1 MQQRALKNPI
11 TIKHNRWREEVNH
24 YYLQLI
30 SNFFMLNF
38 LIFYCCWLSSAEFE
52 GGEPIGEKV
61 WLSCLLACMHTC
73 THRHLHTCQISFLPV
88 WWWFFF
94 IMTGSIRVALCLS
107 LGTPEGSQLLS
118 SEIQQSHNICH
129 REWYFLTLVCQLE
142 FYVVLMI
149 SFVIF
154 ALQILNHLLICV
166 WRDTTLESYKLGYRI
181 TVYQPENF
189 LCAFLSA
196 ISQMESWTK

>member
-1 MQQRALKNPI
+1 VR
-11 TIKHNRWREEVNH
+11 R
-24 YYLQLI
+24 YD
-30 SNFFMLNF
+30 S
-38 LIFYCCWLSSAEFE
+38 
-52 GGEPIGEKV
+52 
-61 WLSCLLACMHTC
+61 LACLHVCTRAHTDIC
-73 THRHLHTCQISFLPV
+73 TLVKYPFFQSDDEF
-88 WWWFFF
+88 FFF

-154 ALQILNHLLICV
+154 ALQILYHLLICV

-196 ISQMESWTK
+196 IFPNGVLNKINQHQ

>member
-1 MQQRALKNPI
+1 
-11 TIKHNRWREEVNH
+11 
-24 YYLQLI
+24 
-30 SNFFMLNF
+30 MLNF
-38 LIFYCCWLSSAEFE
+38 LIFYCCCLSSVEFE

-61 WLSCLLACMHTC
+61 WLSCLHVCSRARTHTQ
-73 THRHLHTCQISFLPV
+73 TFAHMSNILSSSLMVNFFLL
-88 WWWFFF
+88 
-94 IMTGSIRVALCLS
+94 MTGSIRVALCLS

-118 SEIQQSHNICH
+118 SEIQQSHNICY

-154 ALQILNHLLICV
+154 ALQILYHLLICV